1 MPSTVVSGKRSN
13 STVMEP
19 DSGEET
25 RKHRKK
31 SRRDDKNSS
40 TKNGDP
46 QLEFKVLQGYRDL
59 ESEMH
64 KDRAQVTRTGDIGV
78 AMDNLNAVDSL
89 FNKVIGMKNNGLF
102 AHDARAMVSI
112 SELAQISVR
121 NLKFGDSR
129 SMVNLE
135 DIMNSMKR
143 YMLKEHFKLNYI
155 TENRNDS
162 TLSTDNRSA
171 AEQEE
176 ENDDR
181 IPDDDQ
187 TDKATSSFKATSMR
201 HNYLQQFSP
210 YNEFS
215 QFNWFK
221 MGALYNVVSKDAPTV
236 DHLMGP
242 FSIER
247 KPKVSTQRRRNN
259 DQVGEKITAEKITQ
273 NSLNST
279 QQETT
284 PEQVK
289 KCFRKLSKK
298 LGPAGSINL
307 FKFIIDP
314 NSFSK
319 SIENL
324 FYTSFLIKEGKLLME
339 HDEEG
344 SPTIKIKQSVNHTDL
359 RSKEIE
365 KQRRRD
371 AHQNH
376 IIFQMDMPTWRKLIK
391 KYNITSSFLDSTDR

>member
-1 MPSTVVSGKRSN
+1 MSSTVISRKRRN
-13 STVMEP
+13 STVTEP
-19 DSGEET
+19 DSSGET
-25 RKHRKK
+25 RKQKK
-31 SRRDDKNSS
+31 SRSDEKSS
-40 TKNGDP
+40 SSKDGDP

-64 KDRAQVTRTGDIGV
+64 KGRAQVTRTGDIGV

-89 FNKVIGMKNNGLF
+89 FNKVIGIKNNGLF

-121 NLKFGDSR
+121 NLKFDDSR

-135 DIMNSMKR
+135 NIVNSLKR
-143 YMLKEHFKLNYI
+143 YMLKEHFKLNNI
-155 TENRNDS
+155 AENRNDL
-162 TLSTDNRSA
+162 TLA
-171 AEQEE
+171 ADEQSVADQQEE
-176 ENDDR
+176 SDGDIDR
-181 IPDDDQ
+181 TPDDNH
-187 TDKATSSFKATSMR
+187 TNKATSSFKATSMR
-201 HNYLQQFSP
+201 HSYLQQFSH

-215 QFNWFK
+215 QFNWFRI
-221 MGALYNVVSKDAPTV
+221 GALYNTISKNAPIT

-242 FSIER
+242 LSIEK
-247 KPKVSTQRRRNN
+247 KPRVLTPRRRNN

-273 NSLNST
+273 HSLNST

-289 KCFRKLSKK
+289 KCFKKLSKK
-298 LGPAGSINL
+298 LGPEGSINL

-314 NSFSK
+314 NSFSR

-344 SPTIKIKQSVNHTDL
+344 LPTIKIKQSISHTDS

-365 KQRRRD
+365 RQRRRA

-391 KYNITSSFLDSTDR
+391 KYNITSPFLD